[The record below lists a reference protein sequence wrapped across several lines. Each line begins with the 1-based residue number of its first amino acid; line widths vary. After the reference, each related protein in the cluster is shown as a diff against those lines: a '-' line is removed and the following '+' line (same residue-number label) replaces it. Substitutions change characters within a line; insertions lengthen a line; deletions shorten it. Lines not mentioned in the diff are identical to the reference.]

1 MFANETPNCIVVKFI
16 DNNGEICADEEY
28 IFIERICKLEEYLV
42 ITFEKGNYFIGDQT
56 LSSWLF

>member
-1 MFANETPNCIVVKFI
+1 MFANDTPNCIVVKFI

-42 ITFEKGNYFIGDQT
+42 ITFEKGNYFIGRSNT
-56 LSSWLF
+56 